1 MGGGLA
7 RQSTEDAHERTAEW
21 ALLSCQPQQRSEQIL
36 MTVRFGLIGCGRVAP
51 RHAQSLLQLPETRLV
66 AVADVKE
73 NRARRFAEEYGADA
87 YTDYRHLLERPDI
100 DAVSICVPSG
110 LHAPVALDALQAGKH
125 VLVEKPIALRL
136 EDADR
141 MIETAEAQKR
151 KLGVVLQ
158 NRYNQ
163 PMQEL
168 RRLID
173 AGGLGPL
180 YLGNACVRWYRPQS
194 YYEDEWHGT
203 WAMDGGALMNQS
215 IHHID
220 ALQWFMGPV
229 RSVYAYTATLAH
241 RMEAEDVG
249 VAVLRFA
256 SGALG
261 TIEGSTLTWPQNLE
275 GSVAVFGARGSV
287 KIGGT
292 ALNRITLWKV
302 DGQLEQEAEIL
313 TSQRVDPPSVYG
325 YSHREVIRDFAL
337 AVRDDRTP
345 GTPGPEARK
354 SLALVLAIY
363 QSARTGQEVQLA
375 GDEGSDLGNRQAGH
389 PF

>member
-1 MGGGLA
+1 MTLQNSFHTGA
-7 RQSTEDAHERTAEW
+7 P
-21 ALLSCQPQQRSEQIL
+21 AL
-36 MTVRFGLIGCGRVAP
+36 RFGLIGCGRVAP
-51 RHAQSLLQLPETRLV
+51 RHAQSLGQLHQTQLV
-66 AVADVKE
+66 AVADL
-73 NRARRFAEEYGADA
+73 RAARAEHFAQAYTAEA
-87 YTDYRHLLERPDI
+87 YTDYHALLARADI

-110 LHAPVALDALQAGKH
+110 LHAQVAIDALEAGKH
-125 VLVEKPIALRL
+125 VLVEKPIAIRL

-141 MIETAEAQKR
+141 MIATADRVGR

-163 PMQEL
+163 PIQQL
-168 RRLID
+168 RQAID
-173 AGGLGPL
+173 TGKLGPL

-194 YYEDEWHGT
+194 YYEDDWHGT

-220 ALQWFMGPV
+220 ALQWLMGPV
-229 RSVYAYTATLAH
+229 ASVYAYTATLAH
-241 RMEAEDVG
+241 AMEAEDVG

-256 SGALG
+256 GGALA
-261 TIEGSTLTWPQNLE
+261 TIEGSTVTWPQNLE
-275 GSVAVFGARGSV
+275 GSIAVFGARGSV

-302 DGQLEQEAEIL
+302 DGELEQEAELL

-325 YSHREVIRDFAL
+325 YSHREVIRDFAD
-337 AVRDDRTP
+337 AVLTDRTP
-345 GTPGPEARK
+345 GTPGREARK

-363 QSARTGQEVQLA
+363 ESARLGREVALEPVTDRLA
-375 GDEGSDLGNRQAGH
+375 G
-389 PF
+389 